1 MQLDALVGCTVLP
14 PSGRAQCVSAGP
26 GVGMPGLGH
35 IEASAESG
43 PLSLIPLLEPDPP
56 LEPDPLLE
64 PDPPLELDPLLEPES
79 VRAPLELELVLEDL
93 PELLPELELIV
104 PSVPPSG
111 ATPLVSSPH
120 APTTEA
126 RKTAVSPPHMERR
139 KTTDR

>member
-1 MQLDALVGCTVLP
+1 MLQTGVPDVHIVILSCNP
-14 PSGRAQCVSAGP
+14 AGHAAP
-26 GVGMPGLGH
+26 
-35 IEASAESG
+35 
-43 PLSLIPLLEPDPP
+43 PLLLPLL

-64 PDPPLELDPLLEPES
+64 LDPPLELDPLLEPES